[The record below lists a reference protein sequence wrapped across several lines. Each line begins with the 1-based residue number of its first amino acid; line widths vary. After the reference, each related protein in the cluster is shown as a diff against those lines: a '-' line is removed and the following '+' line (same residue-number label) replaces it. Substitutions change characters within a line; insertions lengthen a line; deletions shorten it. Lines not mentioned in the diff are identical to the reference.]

1 MTFDFAHSHFDR
13 AVDEFEN
20 LFLKYL
26 IIFRVTPRGG
36 MKISDGSLSDT
47 QTYSEVKSD
56 YGIPYAPW
64 LRHRYIHNIYYCIFE
79 CECLGL
85 LYNQVNIVIIRLFY
99 VS

>member
-1 MTFDFAHSHFDR
+1 MFII
-13 AVDEFEN
+13 V
-20 LFLKYL
+20 

-64 LRHRYIHNIYYCIFE
+64 LRHRYLFFYLGLVLILV

-85 LYNQVNIVIIRLFY
+85 LYIVQ
-99 VS
+99 